1 MERQEMLDKIYEV
14 IKSKIW
20 ETLNNENIL
29 IWDVLHYYFKEY
41 KLWTFNMYNDTTREL
56 LDVWQDKRKFINEQS
71 DDCIEFVFNLV
82 KDI

>member
-1 MERQEMLDKIYEV
+1 MERQEMLNKIYEE

-20 ETLNNENIL
+20 EKPNNENIL